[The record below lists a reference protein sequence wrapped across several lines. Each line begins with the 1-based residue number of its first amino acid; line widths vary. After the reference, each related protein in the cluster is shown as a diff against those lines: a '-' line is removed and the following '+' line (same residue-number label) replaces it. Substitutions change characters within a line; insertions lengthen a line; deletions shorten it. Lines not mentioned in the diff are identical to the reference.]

1 MRLPGLLFANTLLL
15 ICSRNSYAQDEDIPG
30 QPTLPD
36 KFQVSFYYTDAG
48 TAALNLPGRLVTVA
62 KDGSKLGIHFPN
74 QNSSAYY
81 DTQCLSTDSNSTSA
95 YVFNPIVLPEPEY
108 NFTGGMVTH
117 CLKAP
122 KGRTLSPDSGDWD
135 DIKAVA
141 KSWDWNGLWKYGG
154 RHTSLQGSP
163 NPVDFWTRSLTPSC
177 SVLSKLFIDSV
188 TSDPVTLIT
197 APYSSSDSFTWEFI
211 RGSFMRYNNSED
223 VVLLAHIP
231 VDGVCNTSFKDTL
244 VIEIPAKNTQSCRS
258 PAARKALEGRSL
270 GSKPVP
276 PNWKEMEALFKDVYN
291 GLQIPTGYT
300 DNPKY
305 NLPYQFQ
312 GGFSQTLTSYYM
324 GNQLYRADL
333 PDVWNQRSCGSCW
346 AVSTVVTLSSV
357 YSQKSGGHYTLSAQ
371 FFLDCY
377 TESLPAL
384 GGCGGGFPPRAFDFF
399 VGSVGSIAPL
409 ELDYPYAA
417 VPGQCNMAIAGV
429 NTSITHYS
437 RLNTTAEIK
446 DAVYNHGAV
455 QVSLNAVNLQSWSPS
470 TSAAHVGERGSGKA
484 IDFPN
489 FLGLGVS
496 CTSSE
501 GDRLDHAVNII
512 GWGDCEY
519 ANKNRVGESS
529 IIKGQCWI
537 IQNSWGSSVG
547 YKGLY
552 FVAMDMNSDCGIHRF
567 PYIPIASN

>member
-1 MRLPGLLFANTLLL
+1 MRLPGLFVASILLL
-15 ICSRNSYAQDEDIPG
+15 MCSRHAHAQDEDIPG

-141 KSWDWNGLWKYGG
+141 ESWDWNGLWKYGG
-154 RHTSLQGSP
+154 RLTSLQGSP
-163 NPVDFWTRSLTPSC
+163 NPVDFWTRSLTPSS

-231 VDGVCNTSFKDTL
+231 VDGVCNTSSKDTL

-305 NLPYQFQ
+305 
-312 GGFSQTLTSYYM
+312 
-324 GNQLYRADL
+324 
-333 PDVWNQRSCGSCW
+333 
-346 AVSTVVTLSSV
+346 
-357 YSQKSGGHYTLSAQ
+357 
-371 FFLDCY
+371 
-377 TESLPAL
+377 
-384 GGCGGGFPPRAFDFF
+384 
-399 VGSVGSIAPL
+399 
-409 ELDYPYAA
+409 
-417 VPGQCNMAIAGV
+417 
-429 NTSITHYS
+429 
-437 RLNTTAEIK
+437 
-446 DAVYNHGAV
+446 
-455 QVSLNAVNLQSWSPS
+455 SWSPS